1 MTAPTQATRGQ
12 PRVAG
17 SLRTVAPAAVLL
29 VGTLVVLEVALRLGG
44 VPSFVLPAPS
54 RVVLALVEEWPALSS
69 AGAATFGGAVSGLL
83 LGSTLAVLAAFASA
97 RWTAV
102 RRGALPLAVAL
113 NSMPIVVLA
122 PVANAWFGLL
132 SPFGTVFVVAVLVF
146 FPVMINVLRG
156 LLSATASQRELMAS
170 YASTRRSDLL
180 RLQLPGALPFLFSA
194 LKVAAPLSLI
204 GAIVK
209 EYFGGPQD
217 RLGQYI
223 STKAALFQFPDAW
236 AAIVLA
242 SCFGIALYLTVVL
255 LERRAM
261 PWHVSVRSS
270 A

>member
-1 MTAPTQATRGQ
+1 MTRPGLATR
-12 PRVAG
+12 
-17 SLRTVAPAAVLL
+17 LRAVAPAIVLFVGFLVLL
-29 VGTLVVLEVALRLGG
+29 ELALRLGG

-54 RVVLALVEEWPALSS
+54 RVVLAMAQEWPTLGP
-69 AGAATFGGAVSGLL
+69 AGLATFGGALGGLT

-97 RWTAV
+97 RWAGV

-113 NSMPIVVLA
+113 NSMPIIVLA

-132 SPFGTVFVVAVLVF
+132 NPFGTIGVVAVLVF
-146 FPVMINVLRG
+146 FPVMINMLRG
-156 LLSATASQRELMAS
+156 LLSSTASQRELMAS
-170 YASTRRSDLL
+170 YASTRRSDLV
-180 RLQLPGALPFLFSA
+180 RLQLPTALPFLFSA

-223 STKAALFQFPDAW
+223 TTKAALFQFPDAW

-242 SCFGIALYLTVVL
+242 SCFGIALYVAVVL

-261 PWHVSVRSS
+261 PWHVSVRST